1 MPLKSGSSKKVVSGN
16 IKELMSAYKK
26 KGKIGTSNPKN
37 KRAAQKQSVAIALSK
52 ARESIE
58 LSGELLLEAIPKGVI
73 KKPVTPDAI
82 RRERSRGV
90 SSYVSKPPPQKPPTS
105 EFWTGVQKAGM
116 GPEGKGPTPPSPD
129 SPRPTSTN
137 PKSPYYEGP
146 KKSPYYKEPKK
157 REDASTEYIGTQLI
171 EKLCAKGKAAAQRK
185 FDVYPSAYANMYASA
200 VCSGKVKP
208 GGKKK

>member
-73 KKPVTPDAI
+73 KKPVLVP
-82 RRERSRGV
+82 SGF
-90 SSYVSKPPPQKPPTS
+90 Y
-105 EFWTGVQKAGM
+105 AG
-116 GPEGKGPTPPSPD
+116 P
-129 SPRPTSTN
+129 
-137 PKSPYYEGP
+137 
-146 KKSPYYKEPKK
+146 
-157 REDASTEYIGTQLI
+157 I
-171 EKLCAKGKAAAQRK
+171 
-185 FDVYPSAYANMYASA
+185 
-200 VCSGKVKP
+200 
-208 GGKKK
+208 

>member
-58 LSGELLLEAIPKGVI
+58 LSGELLMEEPK
-73 KKPVTPDAI
+73 
-82 RRERSRGV
+82 
-90 SSYVSKPPPQKPPTS
+90 
-105 EFWTGVQKAGM
+105 
-116 GPEGKGPTPPSPD
+116 
-129 SPRPTSTN
+129 
-137 PKSPYYEGP
+137 
-146 KKSPYYKEPKK
+146 YKEGMKNLGKRAAEEFAKSSRATAQGEGAYHADKAIGFVQAGKK
-157 REDASTEYIGTQLI
+157 AKAAKEKAARQDSSTEYIGTQLI